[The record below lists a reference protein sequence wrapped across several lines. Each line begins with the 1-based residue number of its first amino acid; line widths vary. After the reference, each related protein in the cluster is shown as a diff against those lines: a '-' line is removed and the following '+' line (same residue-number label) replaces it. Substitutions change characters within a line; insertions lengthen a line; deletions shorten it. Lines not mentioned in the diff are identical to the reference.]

1 MILEAHN
8 QINYLELLGALYAL
22 QACVSNLRDTHVRLN
37 LDNFTAVAYINKMG
51 GIKSP
56 SLESF
61 SRTLWEWC
69 DKRSII
75 ISAQH
80 IPGKEN
86 LVAYSLSREFSSN
99 LEWSVDI
106 NIFNRISNVI
116 FAPDIDLFASR
127 QIILFR
133 GIQNL
138 VLWLLMLS
146 VLAGLI

>member
-1 MILEAHN
+1 
-8 QINYLELLGALYAL
+8 
-22 QACVSNLRDTHVRLN
+22 
-37 LDNFTAVAYINKMG
+37 MG

-56 SLESF
+56 SLNSL

-69 DKRSII
+69 IERNII

-80 IPGKEN
+80 TPGKEN
-86 LVAYSLSREFSSN
+86 LVADSLSREFSSN

-106 NIFNRISNVI
+106 DIFNQILNMTFV
-116 FAPDIDLFASR
+116 PDIDLFASR
-127 QIILFR
+127 LMPRQIVLFR